1 MLSYCVSCHSS
12 EQPYGIKS
20 PAQSWSRCHKNSKQS
35 KSDPRDPS
43 GSAERVMY
51 RASNLYC
58 IFHKTNNS
66 QEGQDV
72 VATPRTT
79 TLIYTRRAQA
89 ETDVDD
95 LKMEICREKIRWE
108 KKFPVGLYPFRM
120 DGWCLF
126 RVCGWCVLKSLDSMS

>member
-1 MLSYCVSCHSS
+1 
-12 EQPYGIKS
+12 
-20 PAQSWSRCHKNSKQS
+20 
-35 KSDPRDPS
+35 
-43 GSAERVMY
+43 MY